1 MLYNHKALHFHSC
14 HNVLAR
20 QTERLQHLMPQIGII
35 TTIVIINPKSLSA
48 LISLHKI
55 LKNNYY
61 IIIIVIYFSNFL
73 TRSHVTFFSL
83 LNKTKEILTWHKQTS
98 SSPITEDN
106 LCQL

>member
-48 LISLHKI
+48 LIGLHKN
-55 LKNNYY
+55 LKNDY
-61 IIIIVIYFSNFL
+61 IIIIVIHFSNFL

-83 LNKTKEILTWHKQTS
+83 LNKTKEIVTWHKQTS

-106 LCQL
+106 LRQL